1 MVKSHDIK
9 WFEDLLKSGQ
19 SRDEK
24 LQQICDEL
32 VERVAHYNWVGF
44 YLADNEDEVL
54 QLGPY
59 RGTPT
64 EHIRI
69 GFGQGVC
76 GQAAL
81 THKTLLVQDVSHE
94 SNYLACS
101 LDVKSE
107 VVVPI
112 LKNGRFVAELDID
125 SHTKNAFNEEDRLF
139 LERLCAEIARL
150 F

>member
-1 MVKSHDIK
+1 MDSKDIK
-9 WFEDLLKSGQ
+9 RFEDLLKSGQ

-24 LQQICDEL
+24 LQHICDEL
-32 VERVAHYNWVGF
+32 VERVAHYDWVGF
-44 YLADNEDEVL
+44 YLVDNEDEVL

-59 RGTPT
+59 RGAPT
-64 EHIRI
+64 EHVRI
-69 GFGQGVC
+69 GFGQGIC

-81 THKTLLVQDVSHE
+81 THKTLLVQDVSHV

-125 SHTKNAFNEEDRLF
+125 SHTKNAFNEEDRIF